1 MGLTRFSALVA
12 LFACISAGCGWRPAI
27 GPWTQGSRGFSDLEA
42 PIQNP
47 LMVPA
52 TDREF
57 LWNQAVDT
65 IDDFFE
71 IEKEERVK
79 LIGGVLTEGRIDTH
93 PRVGSTIFEPWA
105 LDSTPGYERIHAT
118 LQSIRR
124 RALVRVI
131 PTNGGYLIDLAVH
144 KEQEELA
151 QPENATVGQAVR
163 SYDASWK
170 GINDDPALVDG
181 APMGT
186 AATLGW
192 VPLGR
197 DLALEQ
203 RILRRLRGR
212 LFDQDGPAQKP
223 GFRAR

>member
-1 MGLTRFSALVA
+1 MGPTRLCALIA
-12 LFACISAGCGWRPAI
+12 LLASVSAGCGWRPAI
-27 GPWTQGSRGFSDLEA
+27 GPWTRGARGFSDLEA

-65 IDDFFE
+65 LDDFFE

-93 PRVGSTIFEPWA
+93 PRVGSTILEPWA
-105 LDSTPGYERIHAT
+105 PDSTPGYERIHAT

-163 SYDASWK
+163 RYDASWK
-170 GINDDPALVDG
+170 GINDDPALVAR

-186 AATLGW
+186 GATLGW

-212 LFDQDGPAQKP
+212 LFDQNSPAP
-223 GFRAR
+223 ASGFRAR